1 MTRHLIKV
9 TKRET
14 TGKNENN
21 RLRALNKVPVNIISA
36 GKAVSGSV
44 DEAEINKVINS
55 GIRSATILDM
65 ELEGETK
72 EAVFVKEIQRFPAT
86 NRIRHIDFY
95 KVIPGK
101 KILARIAVKTSGVAK
116 GSKSGGQFEH
126 LIHEIKVKSTPE
138 DLKDLITIDVTNL
151 EIGQSIKVS
160 QLDVPKSWEI
170 ITNGDPIVTSVN
182 ITKAILAAERSEKA
196 AAVDPKSKAGQKA
209 AAKAPAAKP
218 PAAKKK

>member
-1 MTRHLIKV
+1 MTRQLIKV
-9 TKRET
+9 TKRQA

-21 RLRALNKVPVNIISA
+21 RLRATNKVPVNIIFE
-36 GKAVSGSV
+36 GKAISGSV

-65 ELEGETK
+65 ELEGESK
-72 EAVFVKEIQRFPAT
+72 ASVFVKEIQRFPAT

-101 KILARIAVKTSGVAK
+101 KIMARVAVKTSGIAK

-151 EIGQSIKVS
+151 EVGQSIKVS

-182 ITKAILAAERSEKA
+182 VTKALLAAERSEKA
-196 AAVDPKSKAGQKA
+196 VVDPKSKAGQKA
-209 AAKAPAAKP
+209 AAAAAPAAKAPAAK
-218 PAAKKK
+218 KK